1 MMPRRVGPQMAFN
14 SAICRTL
21 PLYVRDMGSVTS
33 MFIDCFLISIFV
45 GLELTGVYTLF
56 WSVAH
61 VVHSLAVH
69 GLHRRETSLR
79 SKRSNGVS
87 RSRPTL
93 AANRGQCLWV
103 RAACAASRPRHRHH
117 SVGQSGGLGGF
128 ESRAAW
134 QQTVQDHLQ
143 ENFGLRERNLFPNVV
158 LIQPLS
164 KTAASIKSTIASGR
178 WSRSSSRRLATR
190 SFATA
195 TSRPSGAPKIASP

>member
-1 MMPRRVGPQMAFN
+1 MACSRRSYRKIISTAQTGDQSAFQ
-14 SAICRTL
+14 TL
-21 PLYVRDMGSVTS
+21 
-33 MFIDCFLISIFV
+33 
-45 GLELTGVYTLF
+45 E
-56 WSVAH
+56 
-61 VVHSLAVH
+61 
-69 GLHRRETSLR
+69 RRLQIETY
-79 SKRSNGVS
+79 
-87 RSRPTL
+87 L

-164 KTAASIKSTIASGR
+164 IDGSFNQEHNRKRSLVAQQLEKIGDTIIRYSDLAAK
-178 WSRSSSRRLATR
+178 RRAEN
-190 SFATA
+190 S
-195 TSRPSGAPKIASP
+195 

>member
-45 GLELTGVYTLF
+45 GLELTGVYTLL
-56 WSVAH
+56 VGRPRRA
-61 VVHSLAVH
+61 LARGSWPAQTGDQSAFH
-69 GLHRRETSLR
+69 ALERRLQIETY
-79 SKRSNGVS
+79 
-87 RSRPTL
+87 L

-103 RAACAASRPRHRHH
+103 RAACAASRPCHRHH

-178 WSRSSSRRLATR
+178 WSSW
-190 SFATA
+190 
-195 TSRPSGAPKIASP
+195 